1 MSKKISVIG
10 AGLYGCLT
18 AWKIKKKYPSY
29 IVELIESSDHVISA
43 FDPIKIGNK
52 LYNNGFHGIEL
63 PRSQGLSNFLT
74 SALNIKLKE
83 KKNIKKILINGEII
97 DYLSS
102 YFDYPNKVKSYYKKI
117 PSGYLKN
124 YKEAYEYISD
134 DFRELLKKISQRYSS
149 KISDVE
155 HLLIPWFFPTEF
167 DLLSIDEGAKFRT
180 EVRTGRIR
188 AKYAWP
194 ESMLFSDIQK
204 PFLDSLHSLG
214 VKMYFNSK
222 VYFNESGVTIL
233 KESTDKIEKQDLN
246 INDIVFYC
254 MSPIALLKNLSQE
267 LLNNLLKTS
276 RVLINVVVRVKF
288 TKEANNFVEMLCA
301 NKNFFELSRISKTNY
316 SNKIQN
322 EENLQL
328 EIFLEENWNRD
339 LLKKKIIYFFNNVMF
354 KYGYDLIEII
364 DLEQTRKVFFPSQT
378 DLVKATSCIDLW
390 SKKFPTFNILESFGP
405 INMSKTWIY
414 SDNNVNFIDELIK
427 KNRL

>member
-1 MSKKISVIG
+1 MNVKKISVIG

-18 AWKIKKKYPSY
+18 AWKIKKKYPSH
-29 IVELIESSDHVISA
+29 IVELIKSSDHLISA
-43 FDPIKIGNK
+43 FDPIKIGK
-52 LYNNGFHGIEL
+52 KFYNNGFHGIEL
-63 PRSQGLSNFLT
+63 PRSQELSNFLT

-102 YFDYPNKVKSYYKKI
+102 YSNYPDKVKSHYKKI

-149 KISDVE
+149 EISDVE

-180 EVRTGRIR
+180 NVRAGRIK

-204 PFLDSLHSLG
+204 PFIDSLQSLG

-222 VYFNESGVTIL
+222 VFFNKAGVTIL
-233 KESTDKIEKQDLN
+233 KESTDKIEKLDLKSD
-246 INDIVFYC
+246 DIVFYC
-254 MSPIALLKNLSQE
+254 LSPIALLKNLSQE

-276 RVLINVVVRVKF
+276 RLLIICVVRVKSS
-288 TKEANNFVEMLCA
+288 KEAKNFVEMLCA

-316 SNKIQN
+316 KNKIQN

-328 EIFLEENWNRD
+328 EIFLEENWNKD
-339 LLKKKIIYFFNNVMF
+339 LLKKKIRKFFDEVMR
-354 KYGYDLIEII
+354 KHGYNLIEII
-364 DLEQTRKVFFPSQT
+364 DLKETRKVFFPSKE
-378 DLVKATSCIDLW
+378 DLVEAVRSINSW
-390 SKKFPTFNILESFGP
+390 SKKFPTFKVLDAFGP

-414 SDNNVNFIDELIK
+414 SEDNINFVNKIIK
-427 KNRL
+427 KK